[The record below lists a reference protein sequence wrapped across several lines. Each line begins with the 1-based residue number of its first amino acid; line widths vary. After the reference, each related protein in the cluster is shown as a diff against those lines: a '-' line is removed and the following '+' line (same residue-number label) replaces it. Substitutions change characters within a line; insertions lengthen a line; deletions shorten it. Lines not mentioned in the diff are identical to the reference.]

1 MKFVAIDVETANPF
15 PGSICSIGMVK
26 YENGSIVDELYTL
39 IDPEDYFDS
48 FHVQKIHGID
58 EADVEGSPSFEEF
71 KDDFEKFIQGHICVS
86 HGSLD
91 RCAINKAYEN
101 FDTPA
106 PELAWLNTIRVA
118 KRTWK
123 EMERYGLKPI
133 CEHFGIDFQHHNALE
148 DAKAC
153 GEIMLRAI
161 AETNMDADEWLIRV
175 EKPINPIEKKEKPEV
190 NVNGYYYEDN
200 ETIVFTGTT
209 LQRKRPENKRIASEL
224 GLKVA
229 GSITKETTILVV
241 GIQRSNIK
249 VSNKQKDAQKAIEK
263 GQDITILTEEGFI
276 EMIKLAES

>member
-15 PGSICSIGMVK
+15 QGSICSIGMVK

-48 FHVQKIHGID
+48 FNVSIHGIT
-58 EADVEGSPSFEEF
+58 EKDVEGSPSFEKF
-71 KDDFEKFIQGHICVS
+71 KDDFEKFIQDHICVS
-86 HGSLD
+86 HGHFD
-91 RCAINKAYEN
+91 RVAINKAYEI
-101 FDTPA
+101 FDSPMPKLT
-106 PELAWLNTIRVA
+106 WLDTIRVA
-118 KRTWK
+118 RRAWK

-133 CEHFGIDFQHHNALE
+133 CEHFGFDFQHHNALE

-190 NVNGYYYEDN
+190 NVNGYYYDDSEF
-200 ETIVFTGTT
+200 IVFTGT
-209 LQRKRPENKRIASEL
+209 LSQKRDHFERIASKL
-224 GLKVA
+224 GLNIDKNGV
-229 GSITKETTILVV
+229 TKKTTILVV

-249 VSNKQKDAQKAIEK
+249 VSGKQKEAQKAIEK
-263 GQDITILTEEGFI
+263 GQNIKILSEEDFL
-276 EMIKLAES
+276 EMVKLAES